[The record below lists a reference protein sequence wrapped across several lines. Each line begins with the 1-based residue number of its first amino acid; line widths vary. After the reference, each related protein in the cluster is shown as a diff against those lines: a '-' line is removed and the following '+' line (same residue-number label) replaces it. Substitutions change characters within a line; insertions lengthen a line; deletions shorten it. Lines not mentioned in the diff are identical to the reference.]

1 MPNYV
6 LAQESN
12 RANIPDR
19 LWYAMEETDLE
30 DIAANENIATGD
42 KVYVIK
48 QGKTYIFGEDSEWYV
63 SGKSSGGGG
72 TSVDVEPLA
81 VNANGTY
88 TAAEGTAYSP
98 VTVDVPQTTVE
109 SLAVAANGTYTA
121 QAGKAYSPVMV
132 NVAAVN
138 KLSQVTDASITEI
151 TAADLDGITI
161 MRDRAFYQC
170 TRLESV
176 ELPATLT
183 KISNYAFNACM
194 SLKRVIIPEGIEQI
208 GQNCFTATQLSEVVL
223 PSSIT
228 SIGNSA
234 FLSNYSLVSVIVRA
248 TTPPTLGTNAF
259 NSSHS
264 DLVIY
269 VPAGSVSAYQS
280 ATNWSTYADRI
291 QAIPA

>member
-98 VTVDVPQTTVE
+98 VTVDVPQTAVE

-121 QAGKAYSPVMV
+121 QAGKAYSPVTV
-132 NVAAVN
+132 E
-138 KLSQVTDASITEI
+138 VTPNLGKIADRTVTSILAEEL
-151 TAADLDGITI
+151 AGIFSI
-161 MRDRAFYQC
+161 GSYAFYSCQQ
-170 TRLESV
+170 
-176 ELPATLT
+176 LT
-183 KISNYAFNACM
+183 S
-194 SLKRVIIPEGIEQI
+194 
-208 GQNCFTATQLSEVVL
+208 VVL
-223 PSSIT
+223 PSSVTALGRSAFEACVALSSINLDGVTLIEADCFVACSALTNIT
-228 SIGNSA
+228 LSNNITLIGNSA
-234 FLSNYSLVSVIVRA
+234 FEVCTNLTSVTVPA
-248 TTPPTLGTNAF
+248 TTPPTLGSMAF
-259 NSSHS
+259 NSTSAN
-264 DLVIY
+264 LVIY
-269 VPAGSVSAYQS
+269 VPSASVATYQAAS
-280 ATNWSTYADRI
+280 GWSTYADRI
-291 QAIPA
+291 QAIPS

>member
-98 VTVDVPQTTVE
+98 VTVDVPGEE
-109 SLAVAANGTYTA
+109 SFPTYY
-121 QAGKAYSPVMV
+121 GLV
-132 NVAAVN
+132 NNLFENEDVPYGLIDRV
-138 KLSQVTDASITEI
+138 LSGELLMLT
-151 TAADLDGITI
+151 TI
-161 MRDRAFYQC
+161 MPTVHYGTINRMLISSVNMNQIFLTSFY
-170 TRLESV
+170 
-176 ELPATLT
+176 
-183 KISNYAFNACM
+183 
-194 SLKRVIIPEGIEQI
+194 
-208 GQNCFTATQLSEVVL
+208 
-223 PSSIT
+223 
-228 SIGNSA
+228 SIGGDDTFVIEYDLMWDS
-234 FLSNYSLVSVIVRA
+234 SLQRDVLEYIGRSYKVQDEGYDYDRTDEFSE
-248 TTPPTLGTNAF
+248 TTSCITTFIKNPF
-259 NSSHS
+259 
-264 DLVIY
+264 
-269 VPAGSVSAYQS
+269 
-280 ATNWSTYADRI
+280 YAEETVG
-291 QAIPA
+291 

>member
-6 LAQESN
+6 LAQESS

-98 VTVDVPQTTVE
+98 VTVDVPQTNVR
-109 SLAVAANGTYTA
+109 SLSVTENGTYTA
-121 QAGKAYSPVMV
+121 PEGAAYSPVTV
-132 NVAAVN
+132 NAKYRTAAVTISN
-138 KLSQVTDASITEI
+138 QTSTGMTVTGSYYANLNSRGTIFSGRNYTANQTASIYLILPETEGGGTYI
-151 TAADLDGITI
+151 TLKPPSS
-161 MRDRAFYQC
+161 
-170 TRLESV
+170 SV
-176 ELPATLT
+176 YAQFRVVSGDATLDSST
-183 KISNYAFNACM
+183 TVLVKGTC
-194 SLKRVIIPEGIEQI
+194 SLR
-208 GQNCFTATQLSEVVL
+208 
-223 PSSIT
+223 IT
-228 SIGNSA
+228 
-234 FLSNYSLVSVIVRA
+234 
-248 TTPPTLGTNAF
+248 T
-259 NSSHS
+259 
-264 DLVIY
+264 
-269 VPAGSVSAYQS
+269 
-280 ATNWSTYADRI
+280 
-291 QAIPA
+291 

>member
-42 KVYVIK
+42 RVYVIK

-98 VTVDVPQTTVE
+98 VTVDVPSGGGGVKTVE
-109 SLAVAANGTYTA
+109 LTMRTTQNSIKLNAPIYDQEDDTYMPMSFMVDNQRVRICKSNNPTRA
-121 QAGKAYSPVMV
+121 MIEKSSSQMYCTVLSGDATVTEGLGLFAIEISGDCTLNVDYSD
-132 NVAAVN
+132 N
-138 KLSQVTDASITEI
+138 
-151 TAADLDGITI
+151 
-161 MRDRAFYQC
+161 
-170 TRLESV
+170 
-176 ELPATLT
+176 
-183 KISNYAFNACM
+183 
-194 SLKRVIIPEGIEQI
+194 
-208 GQNCFTATQLSEVVL
+208 
-223 PSSIT
+223 
-228 SIGNSA
+228 
-234 FLSNYSLVSVIVRA
+234 
-248 TTPPTLGTNAF
+248 
-259 NSSHS
+259 
-264 DLVIY
+264 
-269 VPAGSVSAYQS
+269 
-280 ATNWSTYADRI
+280 
-291 QAIPA
+291 